1 MQLAKHRPAVLQE
14 MRVLTAEVE
23 RAALVANV
31 HLSASALASEN
42 SAAALPLVA
51 IETPPPST
59 TAAVEPA
66 ALPPLVSASPPNGRP
81 RVILKKLSN
90 KHKQAIALV
99 LQGMSRVEV
108 SEAVGFV
115 PEYVTMLLQQP
126 LAKEHIANVNRALD
140 TQLEGLYE
148 KSVEVIA
155 KGLRHQDPD
164 VALRAAKVQM
174 QATGRLEPRDEGK
187 KTAED
192 VVSAILLGVNV
203 NVRTG
208 A

>member
-1 MQLAKHRPAVLQE
+1 MQLAKHRPAVLSE
-14 MRVLTAEVE
+14 MSGALVGEVE
-23 RAALVANV
+23 LARDAAYEHLNMVVAV
-31 HLSASALASEN
+31 ERQN
-42 SAAALPLVA
+42 SAAASRMES
-51 IETPPPST
+51 ETPPPSLEVP
-59 TAAVEPA
+59 AEPA
-66 ALPPLVSASPPNGRP
+66 ALPGGGKP

-90 KHKQAIALV
+90 KHKHAIALV
-99 LQGMSRVEV
+99 LQGLSREDV
-108 SEAVGFV
+108 SDAVGFV

-140 TQLEGLYE
+140 TQLEGLYG
-148 KSVEVIA
+148 KSVEAIA
-155 KGLRHQDPD
+155 KGLTHQDPD

-174 QATGRLEPRDEGK
+174 QATGRLEPQEGGK

>member
-1 MQLAKHRPAVLQE
+1 MQLAKHRPAVLSE
-14 MRVLTAEVE
+14 MSSALVGEVE
-23 RAALVANV
+23 LARDAAYEHLNMVVAV
-31 HLSASALASEN
+31 ERQN
-42 SAAALPLVA
+42 SAAALRA
-51 IETPPPST
+51 ESETPPPSLVPP
-59 TAAVEPA
+59 AEPA
-66 ALPPLVSASPPNGRP
+66 ALPPPPNGKP

-90 KHKQAIALV
+90 KHKHAIALV
-99 LQGMSRVEV
+99 LQGLSREDV
-108 SEAVGFV
+108 SDAVGFV

-140 TQLEGLYE
+140 TQLEGLYG
-148 KSVEVIA
+148 KSVEAIS
-155 KGLRHQDPD
+155 KGLNHQDPD

-174 QATGRLEPRDEGK
+174 QATGRLEPQEGGK

>member
-1 MQLAKHRPAVLQE
+1 MQLVKHRPAVLQE
-14 MRVLTAEVE
+14 MRALTVEVE
-23 RAALVANV
+23 QAARAASE
-31 HLSASALASEN
+31 HLSASIVLHEH
-42 SAAALPLVA
+42 SAAASLPAA
-51 IETPPPST
+51 IETPPPSA

-66 ALPPLVSASPPNGRP
+66 ALPPPNGKP

-90 KHKQAIALV
+90 THKQAIALV
-99 LQGMSRVEV
+99 LQGMSRADV

-140 TQLEGLYE
+140 TQLEGLYG
-148 KSVEVIA
+148 KSVEAIS
-155 KGLRHQDPD
+155 KGLNHQDPD

-174 QATGRLEPRDEGK
+174 QATGRLEPQEGGK

-208 A
+208 T

>member
-1 MQLAKHRPAVLQE
+1 MQLAKHRPAVLSE
-14 MRVLTAEVE
+14 MSSALVGEVE
-23 RAALVANV
+23 LARDAAYEHLNMVVAV
-31 HLSASALASEN
+31 ERQN
-42 SAAALPLVA
+42 SAAALRA
-51 IETPPPST
+51 ESETPPPSLVPP
-59 TAAVEPA
+59 AEPA
-66 ALPPLVSASPPNGRP
+66 ALPGSGKP

-99 LQGMSRVEV
+99 LQGMSRADV

-140 TQLEGLYE
+140 TQLEGLYG
-148 KSVEVIA
+148 KSVEAIS
-155 KGLRHQDPD
+155 KGLNHQDPD

-174 QATGRLEPRDEGK
+174 QATGRLEPQEGGK